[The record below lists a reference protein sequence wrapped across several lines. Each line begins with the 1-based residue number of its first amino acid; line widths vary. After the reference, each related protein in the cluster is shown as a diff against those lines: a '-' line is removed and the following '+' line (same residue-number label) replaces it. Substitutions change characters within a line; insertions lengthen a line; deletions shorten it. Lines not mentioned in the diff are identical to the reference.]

1 MFHEMKKQIFQ
12 AVCLLLI
19 LMIMIPQTAGAQEH
33 DIRIHTFAVPA
44 MKRVNVRREPAGS
57 IRETID
63 PEISVYI
70 LDTQVKRNKTWCR
83 VIVFGKQWY
92 QAYIQAD
99 YLVPLHDM
107 ASDVIKVDGGA
118 NHALM
123 LRADGTCFALG
134 ASYPHAL
141 NVSKWQNIADIAS
154 ARFSC
159 AALSRDGTVCLTEA
173 AGQEIS
179 DDIKEWKNCSRLFG
193 QTIDTD
199 LGGIITGIDASGNPL
214 IAMEWETY
222 DAGENLPKTWRNL
235 QQFAMNGTLAAAL
248 TKEGVAHL
256 MLSPYNAKAT
266 EDAEDLLA
274 ADGTEG
280 VKQFAIGN
288 NCLVLLMQDGTVRFF
303 GENEYGA
310 EACEAWSE
318 ISMVD
323 ACEQYVIGLT
333 KEGKVL
339 MAGRMESRD
348 CHPGVYATGEH
359 APTFVNFSE
368 DGQLNAWTDMI
379 SIDASGQFILG
390 IHADGSPDMI
400 GSYRYN

>member
-57 IRETID
+57 ICETID

-99 YLVPLHDM
+99 YLIPLHDM

-123 LRADGTCFALG
+123 LRADGTCIALG

-141 NVSKWQNIADIAS
+141 NVSKWRDITDIA
-154 ARFSC
+154 AVRFSC
-159 AALSRDGTVCLTEA
+159 AALSRDGTVYLTEA
-173 AGQEIS
+173 AGQGIS
-179 DDIKEWKNCSRLFG
+179 DDINEWKNCSRLFG
-193 QTIDTD
+193 QTIDMG

-214 IAMEWETY
+214 IATEWETG
-222 DAGENLPKTWRNL
+222 DAGENLPKTWENL
-235 QQFAMNGTLAAAL
+235 QQFAMNGTLAVAL
-248 TKEGVAHL
+248 TKEGVIRL
-256 MLSPYNAKAT
+256 MLSPYSEKAA
-266 EDAEDLLA
+266 EDAEDLFA

-288 NCLVLLMQDGTVRFF
+288 NCLVLLMRDGTVRFY
-303 GENEYGA
+303 GDNEYGA
-310 EACEAWSE
+310 ESCEAWSE

-339 MAGRMESRD
+339 MTGRMESRD

-359 APTFVNFSE
+359 AVTYVNFSE
-368 DGQLNAWTDMI
+368 DGQLDDWTDMI

>member
-99 YLVPLHDM
+99 YLVPLRDM

-256 MLSPYNAKAT
+256 MLSPYNAKAA

-310 EACEAWSE
+310 EACESNGKPRLSSRR
-318 ISMVD
+318 ICD
-323 ACEQYVIGLT
+323 RRTRTDLCEFFRRRTAECLD
-333 KEGKVL
+333 
-339 MAGRMESRD
+339 RHD
-348 CHPGVYATGEH
+348 
-359 APTFVNFSE
+359 
-368 DGQLNAWTDMI
+368 LN
-379 SIDASGQFILG
+379 
-390 IHADGSPDMI
+390 
-400 GSYRYN
+400 

>member
-19 LMIMIPQTAGAQEH
+19 LMIMIPQTAVAQEY
-33 DIRIHTFAVPA
+33 DIRTHTFAVPA

-70 LDTQVKRNKTWCR
+70 LDTQVKQNKTWCR

-123 LRADGTCFALG
+123 LRVDGTCFALG

-159 AALSRDGTVCLTEA
+159 AALHRDGTVCLTEA

-199 LGGIITGIDASGNPL
+199 LGGIITGIDASGQ
-214 IAMEWETY
+214 Y
-222 DAGENLPKTWRNL
+222 
-235 QQFAMNGTLAAAL
+235 
-248 TKEGVAHL
+248 GVHIRHCL
-256 MLSPYNAKAT
+256 HFSGSHTGVLDLHSP
-266 EDAEDLLA
+266 
-274 ADGTEG
+274 
-280 VKQFAIGN
+280 V
-288 NCLVLLMQDGTVRFF
+288 LVS
-303 GENEYGA
+303 
-310 EACEAWSE
+310 SE
-318 ISMVD
+318 V
-323 ACEQYVIGLT
+323 
-333 KEGKVL
+333 
-339 MAGRMESRD
+339 
-348 CHPGVYATGEH
+348 PG
-359 APTFVNFSE
+359 S
-368 DGQLNAWTDMI
+368 
-379 SIDASGQFILG
+379 
-390 IHADGSPDMI
+390 
-400 GSYRYN
+400 